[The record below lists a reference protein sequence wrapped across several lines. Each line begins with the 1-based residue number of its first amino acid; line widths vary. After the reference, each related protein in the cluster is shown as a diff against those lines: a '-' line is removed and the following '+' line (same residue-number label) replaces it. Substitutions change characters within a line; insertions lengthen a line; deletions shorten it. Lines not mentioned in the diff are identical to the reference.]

1 MKFFVVIVICLSV
14 SLLAACGN
22 GSNDSTAQT
31 SSTASKAESGQ
42 TRTKLHIGHS
52 GKLVPVPRPGDEM
65 SKREIAKLPKLTIA
79 RQSGPPPKQLETIDL
94 RKGWGTALTKND
106 AAYVR
111 YYVVSYPEALERSR
125 TGRYGPRSFGLNE
138 AVQGWEDGLPG
149 MKVGGRRELIL
160 PPRYVYPRW
169 KPSWGYKPYVDIYLI
184 DLLAV
189 ERGGADQTP

>member
-1 MKFFVVIVICLSV
+1 
-14 SLLAACGN
+14 
-22 GSNDSTAQT
+22 
-31 SSTASKAESGQ
+31 
-42 TRTKLHIGHS
+42 
-52 GKLVPVPRPGDEM
+52 M
-65 SKREIAKLPKLTIA
+65 SKRQIARLPKLTIA
-79 RQSGPPPKQLETIDL
+79 RQSAPPPKHLEAIDL

-111 YYVVSYPEALERSR
+111 YYVVSYPEALQRSR

-138 AVQGWEDGLPG
+138 AVKGWAVGLPG

-160 PPRYVYPRW
+160 PPTYVYPRW
-169 KPSWGYKPYVDIYLI
+169 KPSLGYTPYVDIYLI